1 MFLVSIQSKGIICQS
16 RHKIPGSFFRE
27 RSKKKRKKN
36 KNQDQDTGNKK
47 KKQKNV
53 PVSNIKN
60 IRLINKLS
68 FNPNADLNLTRSIT
82 ISLPFLSPIPS
93 KYTERAWTSSSLKL
107 VASTNA
113 LVRFAASFLPCFC
126 PC

>member
-1 MFLVSIQSKGIICQS
+1 MICQS
-16 RHKIPGSFFRE
+16 RHKISGSFFFSRKKQKE
-27 RSKKKRKKN
+27 EKKKTRTKIKILGT
-36 KNQDQDTGNKK
+36 KT